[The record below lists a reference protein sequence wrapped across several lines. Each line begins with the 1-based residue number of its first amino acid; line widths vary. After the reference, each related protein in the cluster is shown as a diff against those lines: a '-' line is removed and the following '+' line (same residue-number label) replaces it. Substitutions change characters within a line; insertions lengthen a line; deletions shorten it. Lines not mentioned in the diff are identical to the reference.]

1 MCNLYNYWYNV
12 GVARQKKSTYFF
24 SYSKNSF
31 HYFTCNFLKIAFSG
45 LAETIKCIWEW
56 LPSSCNCLHSSGRF
70 WAQLMRNTG
79 PVRLLNH
86 FSKIF
91 FHFLTNG
98 YIFKG
103 QGQSKK
109 LTILSSLLAR
119 FTCQCF
125 SRYSVCNPEEI
136 CLQRID
142 FRGHQFELYL
152 AVKPCFCDIIPSNSQ
167 IGENIVRSRK
177 TCNYTVLYCISFRK
191 VNKIRYFFSYYLLPC
206 LHCFHFWS

>member
-1 MCNLYNYWYNV
+1 MLV
-12 GVARQKKSTYFF
+12 LQGKRKVHIF
-24 SYSKNSF
+24 SVIQRTVSIIS
-31 HYFTCNFLKIAFSG
+31 HAI
-45 LAETIKCIWEW
+45 
-56 LPSSCNCLHSSGRF
+56 F
-70 WAQLMRNTG
+70 W
-79 PVRLLNH
+79 RLLSVGWQKQLNVFESDYPH
-86 FSKIF
+86 HAIVCIPVVDFGHSWWETLVQSGYLTISQRCF

-191 VNKIRYFFSYYLLPC
+191 VNKIRYFFSYYPLPC